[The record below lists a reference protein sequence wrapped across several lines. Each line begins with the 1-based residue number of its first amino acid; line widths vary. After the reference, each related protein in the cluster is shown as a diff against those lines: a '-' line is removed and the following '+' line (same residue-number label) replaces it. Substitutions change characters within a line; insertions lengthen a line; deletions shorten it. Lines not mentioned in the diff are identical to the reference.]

1 MSDLGIGVGTSDD
14 LYICYN
20 KEEFTEGI
28 KEMRCECCCL
38 IILYSLFA
46 ISRATK

>member
-1 MSDLGIGVGTSDD
+1 MSDLGLGVGQSSDD

-28 KEMRCECCCL
+28 LKR
-38 IILYSLFA
+38 
-46 ISRATK
+46 